1 MSERGKVFSEASKA
15 IEEDNAC
22 GFKDAVDQVSDVKAR
37 AALIND
43 LFRIFPAPGYQ
54 IESSSSKS
62 MFGFGKDSSL
72 ETKISGPNGLFYELN
87 AKAGAAGQLEIVDEK
102 PLDCKKK

>member
-1 MSERGKVFSEASKA
+1 
-15 IEEDNAC
+15 
-22 GFKDAVDQVSDVKAR
+22 
-37 AALIND
+37 
-43 LFRIFPAPGYQ
+43 
-54 IESSSSKS
+54 